1 VNQMNE
7 MNPVVYKRKC
17 FLINLAYFIVI
28 AAVVILVIRY
38 ALNALM
44 PFVIAA
50 ISAAILRPVL
60 KFLNTRLKMPQKIT
74 GVVITILFYLLIAL
88 LGVVIFDRLVSAAT
102 SFLVSLPELWNVT
115 LMPALRNIGEWMG
128 NKLSQLTI
136 SLDMQVEEVLAPLGA
151 GISSLSTKLLG
162 MAGGIAFSLPSV
174 LISVIICI
182 VSTLFMLFDWDR
194 FMDFIAM
201 QLSGRNGDLA
211 KRITRQSGATI
222 KKFIF
227 SYGLIMLITFTELS
241 IGFNIIGIRN
251 PFLIAALISVFDI
264 MPVVGCGGILI
275 PWTLISFVIGSTRVG
290 IGLALLYLVITVVR
304 NVLEPRIVGQQ
315 VGLHPLVTLMSM
327 VIGSSLMGGVGL
339 LGLPITL
346 AVLNK
351 MNAEGVIHIFKAK
364 AVAGESPAEM
374 KKQKSA

>member
-1 VNQMNE
+1 
-7 MNPVVYKRKC
+7 
-17 FLINLAYFIVI
+17 
-28 AAVVILVIRY
+28 
-38 ALNALM
+38 
-44 PFVIAA
+44 
-50 ISAAILRPVL
+50 
-60 KFLNTRLKMPQKIT
+60 
-74 GVVITILFYLLIAL
+74 LIAL

-128 NKLSQLTI
+128 NKLSQLNI